1 MSRDSQKLK
10 WEWESSLSLN
20 WRLVKKG
27 FEKRRIFFVFL
38 LLHMSDI
45 YFETTHLFYL
55 EIKSFFSLIY
65 FVYKVHTS
73 KSSKSKA
80 YILQSRKRVQI
91 YLYTSFLAETDNV
104 LASEAKLLHPRILAG
119 FGKLWVTPSCGL
131 VGSTLIRPHT
141 VDRPHFEYVLPHEV

>member
-1 MSRDSQKLK
+1 MRMRIL
-10 WEWESSLSLN
+10 W
-20 WRLVKKG
+20 LVKKG
-27 FEKRRIFFVFL
+27 FEKRRIFRFFLFFFL

-80 YILQSRKRVQI
+80 YILQLRKRVQI

-141 VDRPHFEYVLPHEV
+141 VDRPHFEYVLPPSWSITAL

>member
-1 MSRDSQKLK
+1 MRMRI
-10 WEWESSLSLN
+10 LSLN

-27 FEKRRIFFVFL
+27 FEKRRIFFVFFL

-55 EIKSFFSLIY
+55 QIKSFFSLIY

-80 YILQSRKRVQI
+80 YLLQSRKRVQI